1 MAVKLILLLGAL
13 LLTCGSA
20 GLLIVRLT
28 NPRLQGLGW
37 LGGAFAAGAV
47 GALLLFFA
55 PHMPVV
61 VSILP
66 ADVVILSSFVLLQ
79 VAVLELAE
87 DDHPFPYLGAM
98 LILLQVA
105 VDLYIILAAE
115 HSYLRIIVPG
125 LLVAAQSGQ
134 TANVLVHFAKR
145 GLRGS
150 AWFTALLLLLF
161 MFVNILRSFA
171 GVSYLFRAPT
181 FFYYVTIATY
191 AVFLAVALGIAFG
204 FFWMTTAKL
213 TTTLDE
219 VASTDPL
226 TRVYNRRAFLEWCEK
241 EKERSERIGTTFSVL
256 MIDLDHFKRI
266 NDNFGHRTGDSALCA
281 VVEKMQDAIRGIDV
295 IGRLGGEEF
304 AVLLPSASPES
315 ALLVA
320 QRVRGNIE
328 KIAIPASSPGVEE
341 VIPTINMTV
350 SIGIAS
356 YLGAGDFIDDIL
368 HRADSALYRAKAS
381 GRNRVF

>member
-13 LLTCGSA
+13 LLACGSA

-28 NPRLQGLGW
+28 NPRLRGLGW
-37 LGGAFAAGAV
+37 LGGAFAAGGV

-55 PHMPVV
+55 PHVPVV
-61 VSILP
+61 FSLLL
-66 ADVVILSSFVLLQ
+66 ADVVILSAFVLLQ
-79 VAVLELAE
+79 MAVLELVE
-87 DDHPFPYLGAM
+87 HDRPFPYLGTI

-105 VDLYIILAAE
+105 ADLYIIQAVDHHHL
-115 HSYLRIIVPG
+115 LIIVPG

-134 TANVLVHFAKR
+134 TAIVLVRFAKR
-145 GLRGS
+145 GLRVS
-150 AWFTALLLLLF
+150 AWFTALLLFLF

-171 GVSYLFRAPT
+171 DALHLFRAST
-181 FFYYVTIATY
+181 VSYYVTIAAY
-191 AVFLAVALGIAFG
+191 AVFLAVALGVAFG

-213 TTTLDE
+213 TATLDE

-241 EKERSERIGTTFSVL
+241 EKERSERTGTTFSVL

-304 AVLLPSASPES
+304 AVLLPSASSEA

-328 KIAIPASSPGVEE
+328 KIAIPAPSPKTGETVSMIH
-341 VIPTINMTV
+341 VTV
-350 SIGIAS
+350 SIGVAS
-356 YLGAGDFIDDIL
+356 YLGAGDLVDDLL

-381 GRNRVF
+381 GRNRVW